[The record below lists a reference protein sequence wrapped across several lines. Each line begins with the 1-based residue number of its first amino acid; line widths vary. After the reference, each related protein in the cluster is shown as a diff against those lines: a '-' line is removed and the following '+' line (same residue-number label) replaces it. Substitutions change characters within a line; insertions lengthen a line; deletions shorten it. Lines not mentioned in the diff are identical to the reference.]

1 MDGIFQNEE
10 EIVKSAYQGSNVKP
24 GDVKYKDL
32 NNDGVIDEKDRS
44 HVGSSI
50 PKQTLGLNLQG
61 NYKNWDL
68 SIFFQGAFGHDIYN
82 QMATETE
89 GFFRGFSVSKDMY
102 DNYWR
107 GEGTSNE
114 YPRPSW
120 SAKSNNV
127 IASTRFLEDASYLR
141 LKNIQLGYTFP
152 IKSKY
157 ISSLRAFGSATNL
170 FTFTGYSGL
179 DPEMTVSSNSTGEGD
194 MANGIDWGTY
204 PVSKSFTL
212 GVNITF

>member
-1 MDGIFQNEE
+1 
-10 EIVKSAYQGSNVKP
+10 
-24 GDVKYKDL
+24 
-32 NNDGVIDEKDRS
+32 
-44 HVGSSI
+44 
-50 PKQTLGLNLQG
+50 
-61 NYKNWDL
+61 
-68 SIFFQGAFGHDIYN
+68 
-82 QMATETE
+82 
-89 GFFRGFSVSKDMY
+89 MY

-170 FTFTGYSGL
+170 LTFTGYKGL
-179 DPEMTVSSNSTGEGD
+179 DPEMTVSSNSAGEGD

-204 PVSKSFTL
+204 PVSKSFTF